1 MPASPQRRRGRHHQ
15 PIPTAVLLR
24 NAILPP
30 ASSDGAHAAVP
41 NKSMVAEDR
50 PGRRR
55 RPADHGTVGLLPPPS
70 SLRLELVADRA
81 ALSEDMLQKL
91 DQIKVRSDKDEV
103 ILHTL
108 ALPFASASSPALHL
122 QWYHLD
128 EKVALLEHARQQLD
142 AKCDAGAS
150 TSSIDAATW
159 ENIYKA
165 LRARIVMQLSSMDG
179 SDEPAPDSA
188 VAVLAELPLHPTD
201 LRRLP
206 RSTPSG
212 DAIDEDGGDVFYDDQ
227 NSPRNGASADE
238 VTNIIIPPAL
248 PPNALLVHYSDGK
261 TRIDP
266 DLYQRLVKAGVVSE
280 VKSSMLGR
288 TRIDSGVLED
298 QIRED
303 RKARRFDDDL
313 FDMLGGN
320 GGDGSDANQESEP
333 IHIDSGNDN
342 DSDRDINTSF
352 KDDEFDL
359 LGGGS
364 HEEPMPIPSKPT
376 NSQSNEPTT
385 IDNDFPMPNSE
396 SVPSP
401 HSTVDNSPHAIPSL
415 PTSDDAEIEDIRAEI
430 SELKTMLANEKQCL
444 EEEQCEL
451 ANSASGLRILV
462 EETKYTKLEVEM
474 MNEDALEQEHL
485 RNEALIL
492 LEVRRAKVLRDLRQ
506 IYPIQRLPDKVYT
519 IGGLHLPADLN
530 NPNVPDAV
538 VSTALGYVCHLV
550 YMCSKYL
557 RAPLR
562 YRLFCNSSR
571 SAVQDDGVAV
581 YPLFRERVVE
591 QEQFDRACTLLSRNV
606 ECLLR
611 VRCIVVTS
619 NRSHILEKVNLLFEE
634 AD

>member
-1 MPASPQRRRGRHHQ
+1 MPLAG
-15 PIPTAVLLR
+15 
-24 NAILPP
+24 
-30 ASSDGAHAAVP
+30 
-41 NKSMVAEDR
+41 EDR
-50 PGRRR
+50 SGRRR
-55 RPADHGTVGLLPPPS
+55 RPAGRSNADHGTVGLLPPPS
-70 SLRLELVADRA
+70 SLRLELVAGRA
-81 ALSEDMLQKL
+81 ALSEDMLHKL
-91 DQIKVRSDKDEV
+91 DQVEGRGDEDEI
-103 ILHTL
+103 ILLTS
-108 ALPFASASSPALHL
+108 ALPFTSASSPVLHP

-128 EKVALLEHARQQLD
+128 EQVALLEHARQRLD
-142 AKCDAGAS
+142 AKCDADTTGM
-150 TSSIDAATW
+150 DAATW
-159 ENIYKA
+159 ETIYKS
-165 LRARIVMQLSSMDG
+165 LRARIVMRLLESCTSVDALKG
-179 SDEPAPDSA
+179 RDEPASDSA
-188 VAVLAELPLHPTD
+188 NVVLAELPLYPTD

-206 RSTPSG
+206 RSTPGG
-212 DAIDEDGGDVFYDDQ
+212 DAIDEEGGDAFFDDQ
-227 NSPRNGASADE
+227 NSPRNGGSADA
-238 VTNIIIPPAL
+238 VTNIVIPSAL

-266 DLYQRLVKAGVVSE
+266 NLYQRLVKTGVVSE
-280 VKSSMLGR
+280 VKSSMFGR
-288 TRIDSGVLED
+288 KRIDSGVLED

-313 FDMLGGN
+313 FDMLGGKEID
-320 GGDGSDANQESEP
+320 GGDVKVGVSTHQESGP
-333 IHIDSGNDN
+333 TNIDSGKSYDSLRDN
-342 DSDRDINTSF
+342 NTSF
-352 KDDEFDL
+352 KDDTFDL
-359 LGGGS
+359 LGGGGLM
-364 HEEPMPIPSKPT
+364 HEESTLMPSDPT
-376 NSQSNEPTT
+376 ISQTDDPTT
-385 IDNDFPMPNSE
+385 IHNGFSMPNSE

-401 HSTVDNSPHAIPSL
+401 ETRSTVGDSSHAIPAL

-430 SELKTMLANEKQCL
+430 SELKTMLANEEQCL
-444 EEEQCEL
+444 EEEQRKL
-451 ANSASGLRILV
+451 ANAASGLRILA
-462 EETKYTKLEVEM
+462 EETKYTKLESEM
-474 MNEDALEQEHL
+474 MNEDAIEQEHL

-506 IYPIQRLPDKVYT
+506 IYPIQRLPDSVYT
-519 IGGLHLPADLN
+519 IGGLHLPSDLN

-606 ECLLR
+606 ECLLC
-611 VRCIVVTS
+611 VRCIIVPN